1 MTSVTVDQSVLQ
13 WMVDRRTPWLT
24 DTFTV
29 ITHSGGTVAAFVITT
44 VVTVALLSRRSTA
57 EAVMVAGAMLSGW
70 AAMSLL
76 KHLFARDRPP
86 LPDRLVALDS
96 YAFPSGHAMM
106 SAILACV
113 LGAVVVR
120 TVAPG
125 IRRMGLLA
133 LLACY
138 TLAVGISRVYLAAHW
153 LTDVL
158 AGWAFGVAWAALW
171 IWAISRRNA
180 RTTRM
185 NSV

>member
-1 MTSVTVDQSVLQ
+1 MSFDQSVLD
-13 WMVDRRTPWLT
+13 WMLDIRTPALT
-24 DTFTV
+24 DAVTV
-29 ITHSGGTVAAFVITT
+29 VTNSGGTVAAFVISA
-44 VVTVALLSRRSTA
+44 VVTITLLYRRYTA

-76 KHLFARDRPP
+76 KLLFGRPRPP
-86 LPDRLVALDS
+86 LPERLVMLES
-96 YAFPSGHAMM
+96 YSFPSGHAMM

-120 TVAPG
+120 IVAPG
-125 IRRMGLLA
+125 VGRILLLA

-138 TLAVGISRVYLAAHW
+138 TLAVGLSRVYLGAHW

-158 AGWAFGVAWAALW
+158 AGWTFGVAWAALW
-171 IWAISRRNA
+171 VWAISRRTA
-180 RTTRM
+180 RSTRT